1 MREWV
6 FKSYRPV
13 DPYEA
18 LLDQARTILTFLTGR
33 ERDFG
38 TEEQDQEQ
46 GSRAGIK
53 SKIKIKSKTQEGGI
67 QAGDRCRLDG

>member
-46 GSRAGIK
+46 DS
-53 SKIKIKSKTQEGGI
+53 GGDPTGVTGVVSMAERQI
-67 QAGDRCRLDG
+67 ALSTR